1 MGHNLRTCRRA
12 LRVARPV
19 LPGFTS
25 RVVFRPQL
33 LLDIVCQES
42 YNAKHRTNR
51 VRNLAGETYTPIEM
65 LRRLVAFDTT
75 SRESNLEL
83 IGFVAD
89 YLKGHGV
96 DSVLTHDDERR
107 KANLFAT
114 LGGNGHG
121 GVALS
126 GHTDVVPVDGQPWD
140 TDPFSLVERN
150 GRLYGRG
157 TSDMKTFS
165 AIALAFVPEFLHR
178 RLHAPVHIALS
189 YDEEVGC
196 IGVQR
201 LIDQI
206 GKTGVKPAIVIIGEP
221 TGMRVVN
228 AHKGI
233 YAFTT
238 TVTGHEAHSSAT
250 HIGVNAVMVAAELI
264 AFLNDL
270 AEEMKSRG
278 DPESGFDPPYT
289 TVHVGV
295 IAGGT
300 ALNIIPR
307 HCQFHWEFRLMPGA
321 DADEIIDRF
330 NAFAATIESRLRMV
344 AETAGI
350 HTEVGASV
358 PGLEPE
364 ADARAERF
372 VMALTGD
379 NRAGKISFGTEGGRF
394 QQAGMSVVVCGPGHI
409 TQAHKPNEFIDAEQ
423 VAACTAFMGRLM
435 DRLEEPL

>member
-1 MGHNLRTCRRA
+1 
-12 LRVARPV
+12 
-19 LPGFTS
+19 
-25 RVVFRPQL
+25 
-33 LLDIVCQES
+33 
-42 YNAKHRTNR
+42 
-51 VRNLAGETYTPIEM
+51 M

-75 SRESNLEL
+75 SRESNLDL
-83 IGFVAD
+83 IAFAAD
-89 YLKGHGV
+89 YLGGHGIEA
-96 DSVLTHDDERR
+96 VLTHDEERR

-114 LGGNGHG
+114 LGANGQG

-140 TDPFSLVERN
+140 TDPFTLVERD

-157 TSDMKTFS
+157 TTDMKSFS
-165 AIALAFVPEFLHR
+165 AVALAFVPEILRR
-178 RLHAPVHIALS
+178 RLRVPVHIALS

-201 LIDQI
+201 LIDEI

-221 TGMRVVN
+221 TGMHVVN

-250 HIGVNAVMVAAELI
+250 HLGVNAVMTAAELI
-264 AFLNDL
+264 GFLNDM
-270 AEEMKSRG
+270 AEEMKGRA

-295 IAGGT
+295 VGGGT

-307 HCQFHWEFRLMPGA
+307 HCRFHWEYRLMPGA
-321 DADEIIDRF
+321 DGDEIIDRF
-330 NAFAATIESRLRMV
+330 NAFAASIEPRMRQI
-344 AETAGI
+344 ADTAGI

-364 ADARAERF
+364 ADGRAERF

-394 QQAGMSVVVCGPGHI
+394 QKAGMSVVVCGPGHI
-409 TQAHKPNEFIDAEQ
+409 SQAHKPNEFIDAEQ
-423 VAACTAFMGRLM
+423 VEACAAFMRRLM

>member
-1 MGHNLRTCRRA
+1 M
-12 LRVARPV
+12 
-19 LPGFTS
+19 
-25 RVVFRPQL
+25 
-33 LLDIVCQES
+33 
-42 YNAKHRTNR
+42 
-51 VRNLAGETYTPIEM
+51 AGETFTPIEM

-83 IGFVAD
+83 IAFVAD
-89 YLKGHGV
+89 YLEGHGV
-96 DSVLTHDDERR
+96 ESTLTYDDARR

-114 LGGNGHG
+114 LGGAPGVTPGANGQG

-140 TDPFSLVERN
+140 TDPFAVVERN

-157 TSDMKTFS
+157 TCDMKAFS
-165 AIALAFVPEFLHR
+165 AIALAFVPEILR
-178 RLHAPVHIALS
+178 RQLRVPIHLALS

-196 IGVQR
+196 IGVQG

-206 GKTGVKPAIVIIGEP
+206 GASGVKPAIVIIGEP

-233 YAFTT
+233 YTYTT

-250 HIGVNAVMVAAELI
+250 HVGVNAVMVAAELI
-264 AFLNDL
+264 GFLNRL
-270 AEEMKSRG
+270 AEEMKDRG
-278 DPESGFDPPYT
+278 EPASGFDPPYT

-300 ALNIIPR
+300 ALNIVPR
-307 HCQFHWEFRLMPGA
+307 HCRFHWEFRLMPGT
-321 DADEIIDRF
+321 DAGEIIDRF
-330 NAFAATIESRLRMV
+330 NAFAASIEPRLRAV
-344 AETAGI
+344 ADSAGI
-350 HTEVGASV
+350 DTETGTRV

-364 ADARAERF
+364 AGSPAERF

-379 NRAGKISFGTEGGRF
+379 NRAGKISFATEGGRF
-394 QQAGMSVVVCGPGHI
+394 QEAGMSVVVCGPGHI
-409 TQAHKPNEFIDAEQ
+409 EQAHKPNEFIDAEQ
-423 VAACTAFMGRLM
+423 IEACTAFMRRLM
-435 DRLEEPL
+435 DRLEHPL